1 VVASARMV
9 GPLSLDA
16 WDAGMRDYTYPELY
30 EARRLLTAEHMKLV
44 DVSTHLGRS
53 SSSLRRAYRRHLG
66 KDPRSVWWA
75 AVVRAI
81 RHRLLRGG
89 SVTQVALSLR
99 LSRNTVK
106 RGALLSGL
114 VWSGAGPVW
123 REG

>member
-1 VVASARMV
+1 
-9 GPLSLDA
+9 
-16 WDAGMRDYTYPELY
+16 MRTPQAYTFSGLHES
-30 EARRLLTAEHMKLV
+30 RRLLTVQHMKLEH
-44 DVSTHLGRS
+44 VSTHLGRS
-53 SSSLRRAYRRHLG
+53 SSSLRRAYRRYMG

-75 AVVRAI
+75 SVVRAI
-81 RHRLLRGG
+81 RRRLLRGG